1 MTKKLLFVFAI
12 LSALTLGLLA
22 ADVTG
27 KWTWEQAGRGGGN
40 PTVIT
45 LTLKASGSS
54 LTGTLSRPGRGGGA
68 PMDSEISDG
77 KVDGNS
83 VSFTVKQNMG
93 GNEMVTPY
101 KGTLDG
107 DTLNLEFT
115 RPGRNGGE
123 PTTTKV
129 AAKRATT

>member
-12 LSALTLGLLA
+12 LCALTSAAMA

-45 LTLKASGSS
+45 LTLKADGGK
-54 LTGTLSRPGRGGGA
+54 LTGTLSQPGRNGN
-68 PMDSEISDG
+68 MDTEITDG
-77 KVDGNS
+77 TVDGNNI
-83 VSFTVKQNMG
+83 SFSIKRSFG
-93 GNEMVTPY
+93 GNDMVTPY

-107 DTLNLEFT
+107 DSLNLEFT
-115 RPGRNGGE
+115 QAGRGGGE
-123 PTTTKV
+123 PTTRKV
-129 AAKRATT
+129 VAKRATT